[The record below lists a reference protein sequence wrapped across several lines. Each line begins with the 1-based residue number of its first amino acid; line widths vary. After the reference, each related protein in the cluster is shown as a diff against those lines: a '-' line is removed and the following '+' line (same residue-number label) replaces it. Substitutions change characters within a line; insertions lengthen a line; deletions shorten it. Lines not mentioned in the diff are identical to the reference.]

1 MSNYKILFKYAS
13 RSRNEKFFDGL
24 DNILSNLNDLNNFCI
39 LCSLDADD
47 ETMNNQQSIKRITEY
62 VKKYPANI
70 VIKFGKSKNK
80 IDAINRDVNEFKER
94 FDFDILVN
102 FSDDMQFI
110 VQSFDKII
118 REKFYIAYPNLDGN
132 IYFNDG
138 FVGDAISTMS
148 IIGRKYYDKFN
159 YIYHPSYNSL
169 WCDNEYTMVAKTEK
183 KIVYFDEKI
192 YIHNHPA
199 NIGGFIDTQLMKTE
213 SFNEI
218 DRENFNKR
226 LTNNFK

>member
-13 RSRNEKFFDGL
+13 RSRNEKFFEGL
-24 DNILSNLNDLNNFCI
+24 DNILNNLNDLNNFCI

-70 VIKFGKSKNK
+70 VVKFGKSKNK
-80 IDAINRDVNEFKER
+80 IDAINRDVNDFKER

-110 VQSFDKII
+110 VQSFDKTI

-159 YIYHPSYNSL
+159 YIYHPSYHSL

-199 NIGGFIDTQLMKTE
+199 NIGGFIDSQLMKTE

-218 DRENFNKR
+218 DRDNFNKR

>member
-13 RSRNEKFFDGL
+13 RSRNEKFFEGL
-24 DNILSNLNDLNNFCI
+24 DNILNNLNDLNNFCI

-70 VIKFGKSKNK
+70 VVKFGKSKNK
-80 IDAINRDVNEFKER
+80 IDAINRDVNDFKER

-110 VQSFDKII
+110 VQSFDKTI

-159 YIYHPSYNSL
+159 YIYHPSYHSL

-226 LTNNFK
+226 LTNKFK

>member
-39 LCSLDADD
+39 LCSLDAND

-70 VIKFGKSKNK
+70 VVKFGKSKNK

-110 VQSFDKII
+110 VQSFDKTI

>member
-24 DNILSNLNDLNNFCI
+24 DNILNNLNDLNNFCI

-70 VIKFGKSKNK
+70 VVKFGKSRNK

-110 VQSFDKII
+110 VQSFDKTI
-118 REKFYIAYPNLDGN
+118 RDKFYIAYPNLDGN

-159 YIYHPSYNSL
+159 YIYHPSYHSL
-169 WCDNEYTMVAKTEK
+169 WCDNEYTMVAKKEK

-199 NIGGFIDTQLMKTE
+199 NVGGFIDTQLMKTE

>member
-13 RSRNEKFFDGL
+13 RSRNEKFFEGL
-24 DNILSNLNDLNNFCI
+24 DNILNNLNDLNNFCI

-80 IDAINRDVNEFKER
+80 IDAINRDVNDFKER
-94 FDFDILVN
+94 FNFDILVN

-110 VQSFDKII
+110 VNSFDKII
-118 REKFYIAYPNLDGN
+118 RDKFYIAYPNLDGN

-138 FVGDAISTMS
+138 FVGDSISTMS

-159 YIYHPSYNSL
+159 YIYHPSYHSL
-169 WCDNEYTMVAKTEK
+169 WCDNEYTMVAKKEK

-199 NIGGFIDTQLMKTE
+199 NIGGFVDSQLMKTE

>member
-24 DNILSNLNDLNNFCI
+24 DNILNNLNDLNNFCI

-62 VKKYPANI
+62 VKKYPTNI
-70 VIKFGKSKNK
+70 VVKFGKSKNK

-110 VQSFDKII
+110 VQSFDKTI

-159 YIYHPSYNSL
+159 YIYHPSYHSL
-169 WCDNEYTMVAKTEK
+169 WCDNEYTMVAKKEK

-199 NIGGFIDTQLMKTE
+199 NVGGFIDTQLMKTE

>member
-13 RSRNEKFFDGL
+13 RSRNEKFFEGL
-24 DNILSNLNDLNNFCI
+24 DNILNNLNDLNNFCI

-70 VIKFGKSKNK
+70 VVKFGKSKNK
-80 IDAINRDVNEFKER
+80 IDAINRDVNDFKER

-110 VQSFDKII
+110 VQSFDKTI

-159 YIYHPSYNSL
+159 YIYHPSYHSL

-218 DRENFNKR
+218 DRDNFNKR
-226 LTNNFK
+226 LTNKFK

>member
-13 RSRNEKFFDGL
+13 RSRKEKFFEGL
-24 DNILSNLNDLNNFCI
+24 DNILNNLNDFNNFCI

-80 IDAINRDVNEFKER
+80 IDAINRDVNDFKER

-110 VQSFDKII
+110 VESFDKTI

-138 FVGDAISTMS
+138 FVGDAISTLS

-159 YIYHPSYNSL
+159 YIYHPSYHSL

-199 NIGGFIDTQLMKTE
+199 NIGGFIDSQLMKTE

-218 DRENFNKR
+218 DRDNFNKR
-226 LTNNFK
+226 LTNKFK

>member
-13 RSRNEKFFDGL
+13 RSRNEKFFEGL
-24 DNILSNLNDLNNFCI
+24 DNILNNLNDLNNFCI

-110 VQSFDKII
+110 VNSFDKII
-118 REKFYIAYPNLDGN
+118 RDKFYIAYPNLDGN

-138 FVGDAISTMS
+138 FVGDSISTMS

-159 YIYHPSYNSL
+159 YIYHPSYHSL
-169 WCDNEYTMVAKTEK
+169 WCDNEYTMVAKKEK

-199 NIGGFIDTQLMKTE
+199 NIGGFVDSQLMKTE

>member
-70 VIKFGKSKNK
+70 VVKFGKSKNK

-110 VQSFDKII
+110 VQSFDKTI

-199 NIGGFIDTQLMKTE
+199 NVGGFIDTQLMKTE

>member
-13 RSRNEKFFDGL
+13 RSRNEKFFEGL
-24 DNILSNLNDLNNFCI
+24 DNILNNLNDLNNFCI

-80 IDAINRDVNEFKER
+80 IDAINRDVNDFKER
-94 FDFDILVN
+94 FNFDILVN

-110 VQSFDKII
+110 VNSFDKII
-118 REKFYIAYPNLDGN
+118 RDKFYIAYPNLDGN

-138 FVGDAISTMS
+138 FVGDSISTMS

-159 YIYHPSYNSL
+159 YIYHPSYHSL
-169 WCDNEYTMVAKTEK
+169 WCDNEYTMVAKKEK

-199 NIGGFIDTQLMKTE
+199 NIGGFVDRQLMKTE

>member
-110 VQSFDKII
+110 VQSFDKTI

-159 YIYHPSYNSL
+159 YIYHPSYHSL

-199 NIGGFIDTQLMKTE
+199 NVGGFIDTQLMKTE

>member
-70 VIKFGKSKNK
+70 VVKFGKSKNK

-110 VQSFDKII
+110 VQSFDKTI

-159 YIYHPSYNSL
+159 YIYHPSYHSL

-199 NIGGFIDTQLMKTE
+199 NVGGFIDTQLMKTE

>member
-110 VQSFDKII
+110 VQSFDKTI

-199 NIGGFIDTQLMKTE
+199 NVGGFIDTQLMKTE

>member
-24 DNILSNLNDLNNFCI
+24 DNILNNLNDLNNFCI

-70 VIKFGKSKNK
+70 VVKFGKSKNK
-80 IDAINRDVNEFKER
+80 IDAINRDVNDFKER
-94 FDFDILVN
+94 FNFDILVN

-110 VQSFDKII
+110 VQSFDKTI

-159 YIYHPSYNSL
+159 YIYHPSYHSL

-218 DRENFNKR
+218 DRDNFNKR
-226 LTNNFK
+226 LTNKFK

>member
-24 DNILSNLNDLNNFCI
+24 DNILNNLNDLNNFCI

-70 VIKFGKSKNK
+70 VVKFGKSKNK
-80 IDAINRDVNEFKER
+80 IDAINRDVNDFKER
-94 FDFDILVN
+94 FNFDILVN

-110 VQSFDKII
+110 VQSFDKTI

-159 YIYHPSYNSL
+159 YIYHPSYHSL

-199 NIGGFIDTQLMKTE
+199 NIGGFIDSQLMKTE

-218 DRENFNKR
+218 DRDNFNKR

>member
-24 DNILSNLNDLNNFCI
+24 DNILNNLNDLNNFCI

-70 VIKFGKSKNK
+70 VVKFGKSKNK
-80 IDAINRDVNEFKER
+80 IDAINRDVNDFKER

-110 VQSFDKII
+110 VQSFDKTI

-159 YIYHPSYNSL
+159 YIYHPSYHSL

-226 LTNNFK
+226 LTNKFK

>member
-110 VQSFDKII
+110 VQSFDKTI
-118 REKFYIAYPNLDGN
+118 RDKFYIAYPNLDGN

-159 YIYHPSYNSL
+159 YIYHPSYHSL

>member
-1 MSNYKILFKYAS
+1 MLH
-13 RSRNEKFFDGL
+13 
-24 DNILSNLNDLNNFCI
+24 NIY
-39 LCSLDADD
+39 
-47 ETMNNQQSIKRITEY
+47 NNQQSIKRITEY

-70 VIKFGKSKNK
+70 VVKFGKSKNK
-80 IDAINRDVNEFKER
+80 IDAINRDVNDFKER
-94 FDFDILVN
+94 FNFDILVN

-110 VQSFDKII
+110 VQSFDKTI

-159 YIYHPSYNSL
+159 YIYHPSYHSL

-218 DRENFNKR
+218 DRDNFNKR
-226 LTNNFK
+226 LTNKFK

>member
-13 RSRNEKFFDGL
+13 RSRNEKFFEGL
-24 DNILSNLNDLNNFCI
+24 DNILNNLNDLNNFCI

-70 VIKFGKSKNK
+70 VVKFGKSKNK
-80 IDAINRDVNEFKER
+80 IDAINRDVNDFKER
-94 FDFDILVN
+94 FNFDILVN

-110 VQSFDKII
+110 VQSFDKTI

-159 YIYHPSYNSL
+159 YIYHPSYHSL

-199 NIGGFIDTQLMKTE
+199 NIGGFIDSQLMKTE

-218 DRENFNKR
+218 DRDNFNKR

>member
-13 RSRNEKFFDGL
+13 RSRNEKFFEGL
-24 DNILSNLNDLNNFCI
+24 DNILNNLNDLNNFCI

-47 ETMNNQQSIKRITEY
+47 ETMNNQQSIKIITEY

-80 IDAINRDVNEFKER
+80 IDAINRDVNDFKER

-110 VQSFDKII
+110 VQSFDKTI

-159 YIYHPSYNSL
+159 YIYHPSYHSL

>member
-13 RSRNEKFFDGL
+13 RSRNEKFFEGL
-24 DNILSNLNDLNNFCI
+24 DNILNNLNDLNNFCI

-110 VQSFDKII
+110 VQSFDKTI
-118 REKFYIAYPNLDGN
+118 RDKFYIAYPNLDGN

-159 YIYHPSYNSL
+159 YIYHPSYHSL
-169 WCDNEYTMVAKTEK
+169 WCDNEYTMVAKKEK

-199 NIGGFIDTQLMKTE
+199 NVGGFIDTQLMKTE